1 MNNWPVLGA
10 LLCCLILIGCNNKKI
25 TEMIVPNVIK
35 SSVFKDNNVETLRIF
50 ATPGKDGLALKG
62 VGSWREHDAQSS
74 LKLNEHPY
82 PLVSSPLHRGDAL
95 EVIFSVPENLFISL
109 EGQNASS

>member
-25 TEMIVPNVIK
+25 TEMIVPHVIK
-35 SSVFKDNNVETLRIF
+35 TATFRDNNAETLRIF
-50 ATPGKDGLALKG
+50 PTADKSGLALKR
-62 VGSWREHDAQSS
+62 VAEWREHDGLST
-74 LKLNEHPY
+74 LMLNEHPY
-82 PLVSSPLHRGDAL
+82 PLAPSLPHRGDAL

-109 EGQNASS
+109 EVRNASS